1 MNDVPRS
8 GRYAWLGL
16 AVAVAVVAGQ
26 ASVQHV
32 GRAQAQS
39 SPVTCAQ
46 VEASTAAFPPPP
58 TVIDATCATIP
69 LDFVGNEIEQANFDM
84 YSWLMFLALNWP
96 AGSGCVANPA
106 LNIVTAPPNPVWL
119 TWLQDTDVFVTSGN
133 QPAAWC
139 FGASAK
145 SALRPAERAHRLAQL
160 STSARQL
167 AEAHPQVRFFI
178 RHAAKAANPAAGRA
192 LRGAAISP
200 ALQGVLQSTQD
211 ILVDQNGRW
220 ARFTV
225 SMNQAE
231 YGYVIANTLWTKAG
245 QQQAPAIDFPSSNS
259 AAGASGATEVK
270 AAWKVLGANDNASRF
285 FTIQAIVYNDVAG
298 DPSPGP
304 NPVTLGLVGLHV
316 VQKTGRQPN
325 WIWSTFEQI
334 ENDTKSFFNPNC
346 PSTQCP
352 KNTPTVPQPTAAA
365 QELNR
370 VTKNPN
376 YPAAQVVAVTPT
388 SAQTLNATFQKLLQ
402 GTPWAYYQLISTQWT
417 GELGN
422 QPKPFNLGNSVQETF
437 VSPGSGYGCINCHT
451 GAVTTAN
458 RGADLSWLLLFGPQ
472 Q

>member
-1 MNDVPRS
+1 MTDMLRR
-8 GRYAWLGL
+8 GRCAWLGA
-16 AVAVAVVAGQ
+16 AVAVALVLGPAGIRY
-26 ASVQHV
+26 A

-39 SPVTCAQ
+39 PPVTCAQ
-46 VEASTAAFPPPP
+46 TEASPAPFAPAP
-58 TVIDATCATIP
+58 TVVDVTCATIP
-69 LDFVGNEIEQANFDM
+69 LDFVGGEIEQGNFDM
-84 YSWLMFLALNWP
+84 YSWLIFVALNWP

-106 LNIVTAPPNPVWL
+106 LNILTAPPNPVWL
-119 TWLQDTDVFVTSGN
+119 TWLQDADVFVTSGH

-160 STSARQL
+160 SPRARQL
-167 AEAHPQVRFFI
+167 ADANPQVRFFV
-178 RHAAKAANPAAGRA
+178 RHAAKAANPVAARA
-192 LRGAAISP
+192 LRSAAISP

-225 SMNQAE
+225 SLNQAE

-245 QQQAPAIDFPSSNS
+245 QQKARAINFPSSNT
-259 AAGASGATEVK
+259 ATGAHGATEVK
-270 AAWKVLGANDNASRF
+270 AAWKVLGANDDPSHF
-285 FTIQAIVYNDVAG
+285 LTIQAIVDNDVAG
-298 DPSPGP
+298 DPSPGA

-316 VQKTGRQPN
+316 VQKTGRQPR
-325 WIWSTFEQI
+325 WIWSTFEQV

-346 PSTQCP
+346 PATQCP
-352 KNTPTVPQPTAAA
+352 PNKPTVPQPLTA
-365 QELNR
+365 QELNAT
-370 VTKNPN
+370 TKQPN

-388 SAQTLNATFQKLLQ
+388 SVPTLNATFQKLLQ

-417 GELGN
+417 GEFGN
-422 QPKPFNLGNSVQETF
+422 QPKPLHLGNSVQETF
-437 VSPGSGYGCINCHT
+437 VAPGAGYGCINCHG

-458 RGADLSWLLLFGPQ
+458 RSADLSWLLFFGPQ